1 MKYVITG
8 GAGFI
13 GSNLV
18 ERLVKEGSKVHVIDN
33 FSFGKLENCNKKA
46 HYYNIDLSQKS
57 NFDQVKEVCKNADSV
72 FHLACIARV
81 QPSIKNPVEY
91 EMNNTISTV
100 NILKASVESNVRRF
114 IYSSSSSVYGNQ
126 TNLPLKEDFKTNPL
140 SPYGAQKLYGEI
152 LCKTFSKVYGL
163 ETVSLRY
170 FNVYGE
176 KQNIDGAYA
185 LVIGIFLNQRFNEK
199 SLTVRGDGSQR
210 RDFTYVGDVVRA
222 NILASRSEHV
232 GSGEIINI
240 GNGKNK
246 SINEIA
252 SYVGGKIKY
261 IEPVLEPF
269 ETLADNLK
277 AKKLLNWEPK
287 QDVKSWIKDYIK
299 KNYE

>member
-185 LVIGIFLNQRFNEK
+185 LVIGIFLNQKSNEK

-222 NILASRSEHV
+222 NILASKSEHV

>member
-18 ERLVKEGSKVHVIDN
+18 ERLVKEGNEVHVIDN

-57 NFDQVKEVCKNADSV
+57 NFNQVKEVCKNADSV

-185 LVIGIFLNQRFNEK
+185 LVIGIFLNQRSNEK

-222 NILASRSEHV
+222 NILASKSEHV

-299 KNYE
+299 KKYE

>member
-222 NILASRSEHV
+222 NILASKSEHV